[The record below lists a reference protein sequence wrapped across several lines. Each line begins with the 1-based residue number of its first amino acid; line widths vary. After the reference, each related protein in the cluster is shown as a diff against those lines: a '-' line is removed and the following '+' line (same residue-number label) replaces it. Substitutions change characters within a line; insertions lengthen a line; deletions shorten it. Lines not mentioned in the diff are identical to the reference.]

1 MNRTFE
7 AGSEIIKAAATVLF
21 TATAG
26 HPLDKPDVEDRPG
39 SHIRAMRRPAKQ
51 LKYLYIYGSAAV
63 GPSADR
69 FLRAGG
75 TPVPVQQLL

>member
-26 HPLDKPDVEDRPG
+26 DPLDKPDVEDRPG
-39 SHIRAMRRPAKQ
+39 SPIRAMRRPARQ
-51 LKYLYIYGSAAV
+51 LKYL
-63 GPSADR
+63 
-69 FLRAGG
+69 
-75 TPVPVQQLL
+75 